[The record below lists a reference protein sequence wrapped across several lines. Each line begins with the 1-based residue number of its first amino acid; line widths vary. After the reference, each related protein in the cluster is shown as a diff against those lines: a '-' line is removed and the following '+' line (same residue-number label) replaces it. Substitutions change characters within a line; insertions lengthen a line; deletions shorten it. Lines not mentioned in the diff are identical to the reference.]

1 MSTAILIPAMRP
13 RMLAPLAENIREAT
27 PEPHTVYFIATG
39 DCAEA
44 VNAIPDVHPIY
55 DRGGTWAERINRGVE
70 ATTEPSL
77 FLGAEDVLFH
87 PGWLTAALAIRS
99 FVTVVNDL
107 HNPAGTMA
115 LVRRGYVEFGT
126 VDGPELL
133 HDGYAHNFVD
143 TEFFETA
150 RSRGALAY
158 CEDSIV
164 EHLHPAAG
172 KALDDAVYRLGR
184 RRLEDD
190 RRLYEQR
197 RPLWAPR

>member
-13 RMLAPLAENIREAT
+13 AMLAPLAENIREAT

-39 DCAEA
+39 ACAEA
-44 VNAIPDVHPIY
+44 VNSIPDAHLIH
-55 DRGGTWAERINRGVE
+55 DNGGTWAKRINLGVG
-70 ATTEPSL
+70 ATTEPYL
-77 FLGAEDVLFH
+77 FLGAEDVRFH
-87 PGWLTAALAIRS
+87 PGWLTAALTYRS
-99 FVTVVNDL
+99 DGVTVVNDL
-107 HNPAGTMA
+107 HNPRGTMA
-115 LVRRGYVEFGT
+115 LVSRAYAERGT
-126 VDGPELL
+126 VDGPGLL
-133 HDGYAHNFVD
+133 HEGYAHNFVD
-143 TEFFETA
+143 NELFETA
-150 RSRGALAY
+150 HSRGKVAY

-197 RPLWAPR
+197 RPLWA